1 MTSAWPSDQQATD
14 GQANHSDLQL
24 VAEPMVLHA
33 GALLAGIGTYFV
45 LPFQPNWWHVFAPL
59 GGAFMLWWSNR
70 SGAFGPAVGLLV
82 WLAAGLIVAHIHT
95 MRMNTPLLYAGQ
107 MPWVTVEGTIKSI
120 DYRDDG
126 ERLIVKN
133 LKVVEGARMRWLDGA
148 GLQLKPQHQN
158 QAFSVGQRVGGR
170 VQLFPIGP
178 PPWFVGFAVSCLF

>member
-24 VAEPMVLHA
+24 VAEPMVLYA

-45 LPFQPNWWHVFAPL
+45 LPVQPNWWHVLAPL
-59 GGAFMLWWSNR
+59 GGAFMFWWSHR
-70 SGAFGPAVGLLV
+70 SRAFGPAVGLLV
-82 WLAAGLIVAHIHT
+82 WLAVGLIVAHVHT
-95 MRMNTPLLYAGQ
+95 MRMSTPLLYAGQ

-133 LKVVEGARMRWLDGA
+133 LKVVI
-148 GLQLKPQHQN
+148 
-158 QAFSVGQRVGGR
+158 GR
-170 VQLFPIGP
+170 G
-178 PPWFVGFAVSCLF
+178 